1 MVDFS
6 TLTPENINMFAI
18 KHYDNPL
25 CVDEKEFLDDMKR
38 FKYLKRLFRKYE
50 TSKDLK
56 MRLVINH
63 IIILANVFG
72 VDAATTLLFFKIE
85 ETLSTKLDFELRK
98 SIAVSPV
105 DASILLIP
113 VATDDSERI
122 FISPISLVE
131 LT

>member
-18 KHYDNPL
+18 KHYSNPS

-38 FKYLKRLFRKYE
+38 FKYLKRLFRKYD

-56 MRLVINH
+56 MRLIINH

-72 VDAATTLLFFKIE
+72 VEAATTLLFFKIE
-85 ETLSTKLDFELRK
+85 KNHW
-98 SIAVSPV
+98 
-105 DASILLIP
+105 SILKSFLIFLHYMP
-113 VATDDSERI
+113 ENDLIEI
-122 FISPISLVE
+122 PINHQVMGKLGQI
-131 LT
+131 

>member
-6 TLTPENINMFAI
+6 TLTPENINMFAM

-85 ETLSTKLDFELRK
+85 KNHWPLLKTFLVFLGYMPENDLIDTPIIHTVIGKLGQ
-98 SIAVSPV
+98 I
-105 DASILLIP
+105 
-113 VATDDSERI
+113 
-122 FISPISLVE
+122 
-131 LT
+131 

>member
-1 MVDFS
+1 MNDFKE
-6 TLTPENINMFAI
+6 LTPENINMFAI
-18 KHYDNPL
+18 KHYDNPH
-25 CVDEKEFLDDMKR
+25 CVDEQEFLDDMKR

-85 ETLSTKLDFELRK
+85 KNHWPLLKTFLVFLGYMPENDLIDTPIIHTVMGKLGQ
-98 SIAVSPV
+98 I
-105 DASILLIP
+105 
-113 VATDDSERI
+113 
-122 FISPISLVE
+122 
-131 LT
+131 

>member
-6 TLTPENINMFAI
+6 TLTPENINMFAM

-63 IIILANVFG
+63 INILANVFG

-85 ETLSTKLDFELRK
+85 RSHWPLLKTFLVFLGYMPENDL
-98 SIAVSPV
+98 V
-105 DASILLIP
+105 DIP
-113 VATDDSERI
+113 IIHTVMGKI
-122 FISPISLVE
+122 GQIQ
-131 LT
+131 